1 MSFSELNSSV
11 EDLRNELSVHISE
24 AALEKFSCR
33 LPGRAHDEA
42 AFLRLIIY
50 CYILFFEAGRV
61 SIPYLVKINP
71 PIGDS
76 LKRQHCIETHQ
87 LVNELRTSIVH
98 NLDYQDRKRK
108 NISQWFLNTCQV
120 TIPKQRK
127 HWRWCFKKLCEDVK
141 SVTDYCSAVLSTIAS
156 SDDDKDI
163 IFSDL
168 QRRIDRN
175 WPPFEFDKI
184 ITDAAVQ
191 LREKISVVKFRNKN
205 ISNWRDFLDKLP
217 GDVSLKREVSR
228 IIERDVF
235 DHFRSMLPVTTN
247 EIMEALDLSPG
258 PEVKRAITMARK
270 LSDTGIREPEELLK
284 ELSSLFYPPSM
295 LPKAR
300 IERAAADHFSADRT
314 TYQESQDMN
323 PETIL
328 NEKRRQGDYD
338 VFLCHNSIDKPA
350 VRKIGEIL
358 LQFGILPWLDEWD
371 LQPGK
376 RWQRVLQDQIA
387 KVKTAAV
394 FVGPSGMGPW
404 QNMEIEGFLDQF
416 VQRESPVIPVVLPEC
431 EKTPTLLPFLK
442 GFNWIDFRKETPNPL
457 NQLIWGITG
466 ERPELNPNLTQRIQA
481 EQSGIVD
488 EISDVVRQETER
500 IREQLSEKMK
510 QISSEILQQLSYAQI
525 AIINALT
532 IAADESRIQE
542 NDVAELLQAVSALR
556 DNLPAGHAAA
566 SALQSLA
573 PVVDDPKAN
582 ISNRLKVTLPIIP
595 LLLSYEGE
603 YELSS
608 GINLRSILQRVV
620 EKIRL

>member
-42 AFLRLIIY
+42 AFLRLTIY
-50 CYILFFEAGRV
+50 CYILFFEVGRV
-61 SIPYLVKINP
+61 SIPYLLKINP
-71 PIGDS
+71 PIGDP
-76 LKRQHCIETHQ
+76 LKKQLCIDTRR

-108 NISQWFLNTCQV
+108 SISQWFLKTCQV
-120 TIPKQRK
+120 TLPKQRE
-127 HWRWCFKKLCEDVK
+127 HWGWCFKKLCDDVK

-156 SDDDKDI
+156 SDDDNDI
-163 IFSDL
+163 IFFDL
-168 QRRIDRN
+168 QQRIDRN
-175 WPPFEFDKI
+175 WPTVEFDKI

-191 LREKISVVKFRNKN
+191 LGEKINVVKFRNKN
-205 ISNWRDFLDKLP
+205 ISKWRDFLDKLP

-228 IIERDVF
+228 IIERDIF
-235 DHFRSMLPVTTN
+235 DHFRSILPVTTN

-258 PEVKRAITMARK
+258 PKVKRAIAMARE
-270 LSDTGIREPEELLK
+270 LSDTGIREPEVLLRELP
-284 ELSSLFYPPSM
+284 SLFYPSSV

-300 IERAAADHFSADRT
+300 IERATANHFSADRT
-314 TYQESQDMN
+314 TFQESQAMN
-323 PETIL
+323 PEAIL

-338 VFLCHNSIDKPA
+338 VFLCHNSTDKPA
-350 VRKIGEIL
+350 VRRIGEIL

-416 VQRESPVIPVVLPEC
+416 VQRDSPVIPVVLPEC

-466 ERPELNPNLTQRIQA
+466 ERPALNPNLAQRIQA

-488 EISDVVRQETER
+488 EIRDVVRQETER
-500 IREQLSEKMK
+500 IREQLSEKLK
-510 QISSEILQQLSYAQI
+510 QTSRDTLQQLSYAQI

-532 IAADESRIQE
+532 IAANESRIQE
-542 NDVAELLQAVSALR
+542 NDVAELLQAVSTLR
-556 DNLPAGHAAA
+556 NNLPAEHVAANI
-566 SALQSLA
+566 LQSL
-573 PVVDDPKAN
+573 PSIVDDPKVN
-582 ISNRLKVTLPIIP
+582 VSNKLKVTLPIIP
-595 LLLSYEGE
+595 FLLSYEGE
-603 YELSS
+603 CQLTS
-608 GINLRSILQRVV
+608 GCNLRLILQRVA